1 MRAFT
6 HAQRR
11 SLGFLVAGTVA
22 LTALTGSGIAAAAS
36 AAPHSS
42 AAPRTAKQ
50 TVSVWSWFVQSNM
63 ETAIKAFEKT
73 HPNVTVNYTYY
84 NYSPQFITA
93 LKTAA
98 ASNSLPDVI
107 GLQPGSLTQQY
118 RDQLVPINSL
128 AAKTWG
134 KNWTKHVFPVDLSQM
149 RMGNPPGDSNYY
161 ILPQESQ
168 VLAVWYNTQIFAKL
182 HLSVPKTFAQLET
195 VAKALSTHGY
205 LPMYQGAAGAWQNE
219 NVFIILADQ
228 QSPNLFEKAQLG
240 KASWT
245 SPAMLRAMTAW
256 GELFKNGVFQ
266 PGALGDQGYPTG
278 ANLFAA
284 GRVGMMTLGSWWL
297 QEPQLPPPVPPL
309 VKNLSGFAW
318 FPFPAAP
325 RASGPGPSV
334 GGIDV
339 GVGLT
344 KTGAKNP
351 AAWQFMAS
359 LVDGEGAQ
367 AVLNNDLNDLPAFD
381 NLTPPKS
388 LGSNI
393 LKYYDQ
399 FMKALPS
406 AQNQRFYSPVLQTA
420 VDNALAGVA
429 AGTLTPKAALAR
441 IAATQQKVG
450 PGTE

>member
-1 MRAFT
+1 MRTFT
-6 HAQRR
+6 HTKRGR
-11 SLGFLVAGTVA
+11 LGLI
-22 LTALTGSGIAAAAS
+22 TALAIAITAVGGSGIAAAAE

-42 AAPRTAKQ
+42 AAPRAAKQ

-73 HPNVTVNYTYY
+73 HPNVTINYTYY

-118 RDQLVPINSL
+118 RSYLTPINSL

-134 KNWTKHVFPVDLSQM
+134 KDWTKHVFPVDLSQM
-149 RMGNPPGDSNYY
+149 KMGNPPRDNNYY

-168 VLAVWYNTQIFAKL
+168 VLAVWYNTQIFSKL
-182 HLSVPKTFAQLET
+182 HLSVPKTFAQLES
-195 VAKALSTHGY
+195 VAKTLSAHGY

-256 GELFKNGVFQ
+256 GQLFKSGIFQ

-297 QEPQLPPPVPPL
+297 QEPQLTPPVPPL
-309 VKNLSGFAW
+309 VKNLSGFGW
-318 FPFPAAP
+318 FPFPQAP
-325 RASGPGPSV
+325 GGSGPGPTV

-344 KTGAKNP
+344 KNGAKNS

-359 LVDGEGAQ
+359 LVAGEGAQ
-367 AVLNNDLNDLPAFD
+367 AVLNQNLNDLPAFD
-381 NLTPPKS
+381 TLTAPTS

-393 LKYYDQ
+393 LKNYNQ
-399 FMKALPS
+399 FMKVLPT
-406 AQNQRFYSPVLQTA
+406 AQNQRFFSPVLQTA

-429 AGTLTPKAALAR
+429 AGSLTPKAALAR
-441 IAATQQKVG
+441 VAATQKKVG